1 MKLHC
6 TTLRAIA
13 TALLAGTIGAHAATS
28 TWTGSTDNLWT
39 TGGNW
44 TPAGPPAPGDDIL
57 FPNVSAQS
65 VDLGFSS
72 SSIGSLTFNAPDAYS
87 LANGWLTLGGGFF
100 QNGTGSVTIGAGLD
114 LGGANRNFGGA
125 GSGVV
130 TLNNPVTGAG
140 YRALVNGGNYVIAN
154 NGNTIDGWQMLTGG
168 KATIVGS
175 GSAPDYP
182 NPSYFGGDGAAGGFY
197 LRLDGGT
204 LNFQA
209 TDTINMGWG
218 AGQTNIGTADWADRA
233 IVFGPNGGTLVYDSV
248 TPGWNGP
255 TVYYSQGGTST
266 VVVGLPLPYS
276 GDPWDP
282 LSGTNNYRSPFEVE
296 YGVALGIY
304 QNSSYTYSGAPASY
318 KWRQGYGDFQLILTN
333 GGCAYLDWNALT
345 NGNFIIRG
353 HPGGDS
359 SVIETNATG
368 WTRNVGRLAIR
379 GPHRNGVQYS
389 DASGNYPVGA
399 ISRSFC
405 IPQYNGNGMVFYDA
419 VQVWS
424 RDGLERLACDM
435 SFESGSSVD
444 FCSGRRSQVLDLGHP
459 GNASIAGPTN
469 QITIKGGAKLNLNL
483 QMRSQIGEGRTCPR
497 GESAGLRVWSLIDIK
512 DGGQLKIYRSQT
524 NAFGLTEVAA
534 GDTGGSSAGM
544 ATKCIE
550 LFRPITG
557 EGNSASDA
565 RVVVDLPYSEPSN
578 GSKDSGNNNGKNGV
592 NFDAIT
598 AGMGAYPGA
607 ELIVNGTGDY
617 GLRLIGQSGYVS
629 NLLANGRCSRVMGT
643 GGTLTVA
650 ATSNDSMWIPGGPN
664 SSLVSLGLDS
674 EAGSTP
680 TYVLR
685 PSVGLDGFAGL
696 ILKGGTALVEDS
708 ASVTMQTLRLAGS
721 TTIQL
726 GTDSGGAV
734 LNFANSSAVAWN
746 AGTLSIT
753 SWNGNTAGGGSDQ
766 IKFGTDA
773 AGLTAAQLAKV
784 KWIAP
789 NGGADVTGA
798 KILST
803 GEIVPADST
812 PPAIT
817 SPALL
822 DGKFVFQV
830 VAGSPAQSCV
840 VQSATNLTP
849 PVVWANVLTNTGTFN
864 FTNPATL
871 PQSYFR
877 VLGQ

>member
-1 MKLHC
+1 
-6 TTLRAIA
+6 
-13 TALLAGTIGAHAATS
+13 
-28 TWTGSTDNLWT
+28 
-39 TGGNW
+39 
-44 TPAGPPAPGDDIL
+44 
-57 FPNVSAQS
+57 
-65 VDLGFSS
+65 
-72 SSIGSLTFNAPDAYS
+72 
-87 LANGWLTLGGGFF
+87 
-100 QNGTGSVTIGAGLD
+100 
-114 LGGANRNFGGA
+114 
-125 GSGVV
+125 
-130 TLNNPVTGAG
+130 
-140 YRALVNGGNYVIAN
+140 
-154 NGNTIDGWQMLTGG
+154 
-168 KATIVGS
+168 
-175 GSAPDYP
+175 
-182 NPSYFGGDGAAGGFY
+182 
-197 LRLDGGT
+197 
-204 LNFQA
+204 
-209 TDTINMGWG
+209 
-218 AGQTNIGTADWADRA
+218 
-233 IVFGPNGGTLVYDSV
+233 
-248 TPGWNGP
+248 
-255 TVYYSQGGTST
+255 

-419 VQVWS
+419 VQVWN

-459 GNASIAGPTN
+459 GNASIPGPTN
-469 QITIKGGAKLNLNL
+469 QITIKGGGKLNLNL
-483 QMRSQIGEGRTCPR
+483 QVRSQIGEGRTSRR
-497 GESAGLRVWSLIDIK
+497 GNSAGLRVWANIGIK

-534 GDTGGSSAGM
+534 GDTGGSSVAM

-607 ELIVNGTGDY
+607 ELVVNGTGDY
-617 GLRLIGQSGYVS
+617 GLRLMGQSGYVS

-650 ATSNDSMWIPGGPN
+650 ATSNDSMWIPGGPS

-721 TTIQL
+721 ATIQL
-726 GTDSGGAV
+726 GTDSGGAF
-734 LNFANSSAVAWN
+734 LNFANSSAVAWS
-746 AGTLSIT
+746 AGTLTIT
-753 SWNGNTAGGGSDQ
+753 SWNGNAAGGGADQ
-766 IKFGTDA
+766 ITIGTDA
-773 AGLTAAQLAKV
+773 TGLTAGQLAKI

-789 NGGADVTGA
+789 NGGADVAGS

-812 PPAIT
+812 PPVIST
-817 SPALL
+817 P
-822 DGKFVFQV
+822 GMVGGQFVFQV
-830 VAGSPAQSCV
+830 VGGSPTQACV

-849 PVVWANVLTNTGTFN
+849 PVIWANVLTNLGTFN